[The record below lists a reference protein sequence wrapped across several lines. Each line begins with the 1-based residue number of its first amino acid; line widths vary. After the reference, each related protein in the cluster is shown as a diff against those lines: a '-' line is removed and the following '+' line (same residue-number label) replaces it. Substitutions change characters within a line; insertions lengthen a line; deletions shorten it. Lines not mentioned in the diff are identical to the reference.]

1 MTGANNSL
9 YLTPNVTNTDGLVEI
24 KVGVLL
30 PYSLP
35 NDLTQQLTYSGTSA
49 IRMAVSEINAKN
61 IIPGAYITLVLKDS
75 FNGADPENSGAGQ
88 AIFSTVSL
96 LQTEGGVSGVI
107 GDVSSALTVQSALLT
122 SRLSIPQCSFSAGST
137 QLSSK
142 EDYGH
147 FFRTIP
153 TELMF
158 GRVMIDFVASR
169 GWKTMAVFYTGDALG
184 SEMMDSIAMQARKR
198 NINIGYRHAFWT
210 MGSSSDVG
218 SALDGLK
225 ESGQQI
231 VVVAAVGVPQI
242 RLMVE
247 AVRRGLVSKNYVWMT
262 INQVTEPL
270 LEIPTIKPADLNGLF
285 MFDNMLKL
293 HGYPPY
299 EDFLDKWSEMN
310 PAEYPYSGSR
320 DISSNEAQAYSCMMV
335 LANGFA
341 NAVKGNWTALHLL
354 ASGRLGAKLRPI
366 NMNTNYTGPGGP
378 MLFDDYGDV
387 VYGNFILY
395 NYQNGRALAVGTSY
409 SGVFNVSSP
418 PMYFDGTYIAPSDSA
433 PLTVLNPKFG
443 SPIGV
448 VLMVI
453 AGLSIVFSVVTMVIV
468 VLYRHAQVIKASS
481 PLFCCLE
488 LAGFIL
494 LYVSTIL
501 GLDIPGPGV
510 CVARPLTLNIGFML
524 VVSNIV
530 AKNFRVYRIFHN
542 IYVTKRVIR
551 DSHLL
556 KIVGTIMFVN
566 IAIMAIWFSKTPPTL
581 QQVTM
586 GDLTT
591 YFTCN
596 VQSGTGTPFFA
607 VLFTYN
613 VALLLV
619 ATYLAYKNRN
629 VAANYNEC
637 RQIAF
642 VVYNILLSGC
652 IALPTLFLPQDQY
665 FTSFFLSNIVLLF
678 GTTVSLMFMFLPK
691 LWKLF
696 SQIERTNQQNRADTS
711 DDRSID
717 SFLHNRVGGGWLSN
731 AEGSTAG
738 QSYSGGRKGSVGSL
752 DDKGDTLKESH
763 MGYMGV
769 KFQNRYAPFL
779 SSWCMR
785 RVILYPADKY
795 FTCFEL
801 GKPESGRTYS
811 YVAVSIHSR
820 EPDRYILSVIG
831 RGRLNFLLQVKDEDR
846 LLHWFALFDNKYG
859 SNYSRSNCH
868 SKTNSNVQKSNVSN
882 LDSKCSYL
890 NETTMM
896 PMSHLPMG
904 LLQTRSESNETLHAA
919 LHGFHQMAPH
929 PLTRNNSSPSS
940 SSTGGRSEKG
950 SPRRGDSDYTGSNN
964 MASVN
969 VDNLNTLSNLHPKP
983 ENNFTY
989 GTAGFRM
996 KAELLDSVIF
1006 RTGILASLRSKK
1018 LDGKVIG
1025 VMITASHNPAA
1036 DNGVKVVDPLGEMM
1050 EGAWEAHATALA
1062 NAPSNEHLIDAIH
1075 SMVSIL
1081 KIDLTKPANVVFG
1094 RDTRPSGE
1102 ALVAALVDGL
1112 KVLGAQSTDYGIL
1125 TTPQLHY
1132 ITRCLNTAGTPEAYG
1147 EPSAEGYYKK
1157 LAAAFKVLVEGKPK
1171 LSPLVLD
1178 CANGVGAPKFKEILP
1193 YLGDSFAVKI
1203 VNDDVEDASKLNL
1216 NSGADF
1222 VKTQQRAPIG
1232 LKTAAGE
1239 RYASFDGDAD
1249 RIVYYYQDEDNTF
1262 KLLDGDKIAGLAA
1275 MYIIDL
1281 VKSAGIDDISVG
1293 VVQTAYA
1300 NGASTEYLRN
1310 TLNVPV
1316 SCVSTGVKHLHH
1328 EALKYDVGV
1337 YFEANGHGTVLF
1349 SPSALKT
1356 IYAAEGSSPAQ
1367 AVAIRS
1373 LRALSEVINQTVG
1386 DAFSDLFLVETIL
1399 TQRQWTPKVWDQ
1411 AYTDLPNRLVKVVV
1425 QDRSIFKTVD
1435 AERKLTEPAGLQDAI
1450 DAIVNKFSHGRS
1462 FVRPSGTEDVVRVYA
1477 EAATR
1482 PETDELAFRIGG
1494 LVFDYNS
1501 CGSGVRPREFI

>member
-1 MTGANNSL
+1 MTGVNNSL
-9 YLTPNVTNTDGLVEI
+9 YLTPNITNTDGLVEI

-49 IRMAVSEINAKN
+49 IRMAVGEINAKN
-61 IIPGAYITLVLKDS
+61 LIPGAYITLVLKDS

-184 SEMMDSIAMQARKR
+184 SEMMDSISMQAKKR

-210 MGSSSDVG
+210 MGSSSDVDA
-218 SALDGLK
+218 ALDGLK
-225 ESGQQI
+225 DSGQQI
-231 VVVAAVGVPQI
+231 VVVAAVGIPQI
-242 RLMVE
+242 KLMVE
-247 AVRRGLVSKNYVWMT
+247 AVRRGLVGKNYVWMT

-270 LEIPTIKPADLNGLF
+270 LEIANIKPADLNGLF

-299 EDFLDKWSEMN
+299 EEFLDKWSEMN

-354 ASGRLGAKLRPI
+354 ASGRLGSKLRPMS
-366 NMNTNYTGPGGP
+366 MNTNYTGPAGP
-378 MLFDDYGDV
+378 MLFDDFGDV

-395 NYQNGRALAVGTSY
+395 NYQNGRAVAVGTSY

-433 PLTVLNPKFG
+433 PLRVLNPEFG

-448 VLMVI
+448 VIIAI
-453 AGLSIVFSVVTMVIV
+453 AGLSIVFSVITMVIV
-468 VLYRHAQVIKASS
+468 ILHRHAQVIKASS

-488 LAGFIL
+488 LVGFIM
-494 LYVSTIL
+494 LYISTIL
-501 GLDIPGPGV
+501 GLDIPVQGV

-566 IAIMAIWFSKTPPTL
+566 IAIMAVWFAKTPPTL

-596 VQSGTGTPFFA
+596 TQSGTGTPFFA
-607 VLFTYN
+607 VLFAYN

-652 IALPTLFLPQDQY
+652 IALPTLFLPQGQY

-696 SQIERTNQQNRADTS
+696 SEFDRSGQQKRADSS

-717 SFLHNRVGGGWLSN
+717 SFLHNRVGGGEGGGGGWLSN
-731 AEGSTAG
+731 AGGSSVA
-738 QSYSGGRKGSVGSL
+738 QNYSNAGGRKGSVGSL

-785 RVILYPADKY
+785 RVILYPSDKY

-811 YVAVSIHSR
+811 FVTVAIHSR
-820 EPDRYILSVIG
+820 EPDSYILRVVG
-831 RGRLNFLLQVKDEDR
+831 RGRLDFLLQVKDEDR
-846 LLHWFALFDNKYG
+846 LLHWFALFDNKHG
-859 SNYSRSNCH
+859 SSYTRST
-868 SKTNSNVQKSNVSN
+868 KTNSNVYKSNVSN
-882 LDSKCSYL
+882 LERHDSNLSYL
-890 NETTMM
+890 DTMMM
-896 PMSHLPMG
+896 PMSHLSTG
-904 LLQTRSESNETLHAA
+904 LMQTRSESDETLHAS
-919 LHGFHQMAPH
+919 LHGFHQMVPAPH
-929 PLTRNNSSPSS
+929 PLMRNNSSPSAS
-940 SSTGGRSEKG
+940 SASGRSEKG
-950 SPRRGDSDYTGSNN
+950 SPRRGDSDYVGYVGARAQSQIQQSPAISDRFTASPRVSLQESGHQPG
-964 MASVN
+964 ASVMAPPSRQ
-969 VDNLNTLSNLHPKP
+969 NTDM
-983 ENNFTY
+983 
-989 GTAGFRM
+989 A
-996 KAELLDSVIF
+996 
-1006 RTGILASLRSKK
+1006 
-1018 LDGKVIG
+1018 
-1025 VMITASHNPAA
+1025 
-1036 DNGVKVVDPLGEMM
+1036 
-1050 EGAWEAHATALA
+1050 
-1062 NAPSNEHLIDAIH
+1062 
-1075 SMVSIL
+1075 
-1081 KIDLTKPANVVFG
+1081 
-1094 RDTRPSGE
+1094 
-1102 ALVAALVDGL
+1102 
-1112 KVLGAQSTDYGIL
+1112 
-1125 TTPQLHY
+1125 
-1132 ITRCLNTAGTPEAYG
+1132 
-1147 EPSAEGYYKK
+1147 
-1157 LAAAFKVLVEGKPK
+1157 
-1171 LSPLVLD
+1171 
-1178 CANGVGAPKFKEILP
+1178 
-1193 YLGDSFAVKI
+1193 
-1203 VNDDVEDASKLNL
+1203 
-1216 NSGADF
+1216 
-1222 VKTQQRAPIG
+1222 
-1232 LKTAAGE
+1232 
-1239 RYASFDGDAD
+1239 
-1249 RIVYYYQDEDNTF
+1249 
-1262 KLLDGDKIAGLAA
+1262 
-1275 MYIIDL
+1275 
-1281 VKSAGIDDISVG
+1281 
-1293 VVQTAYA
+1293 
-1300 NGASTEYLRN
+1300 
-1310 TLNVPV
+1310 
-1316 SCVSTGVKHLHH
+1316 
-1328 EALKYDVGV
+1328 
-1337 YFEANGHGTVLF
+1337 
-1349 SPSALKT
+1349 
-1356 IYAAEGSSPAQ
+1356 
-1367 AVAIRS
+1367 
-1373 LRALSEVINQTVG
+1373 
-1386 DAFSDLFLVETIL
+1386 
-1399 TQRQWTPKVWDQ
+1399 
-1411 AYTDLPNRLVKVVV
+1411 
-1425 QDRSIFKTVD
+1425 
-1435 AERKLTEPAGLQDAI
+1435 
-1450 DAIVNKFSHGRS
+1450 
-1462 FVRPSGTEDVVRVYA
+1462 
-1477 EAATR
+1477 
-1482 PETDELAFRIGG
+1482 
-1494 LVFDYNS
+1494 
-1501 CGSGVRPREFI
+1501 